1 MKNDVKVQRKYLKI
15 CEIREKVV
23 TLHPLFGVTAVVW
36 AEVLPG
42 HVALERQT
50 IFNFI
55 QKMDL
60 IKVAEEAF
68 ATGKKFPEF
77 KAGDTIT
84 VAYKIVEGT
93 KERIQLYRGV
103 VIKISGH
110 GDKKRFTVRK
120 MSGTVGVERI
130 FPIESPAID
139 SIEVNKRGKVRRA
152 KLYYLRALTGKKAR
166 IAEKKTVAKG
176 AE

>member
-1 MKNDVKVQRKYLKI
+1 MSQIN
-15 CEIREKVV
+15 VV
-23 TLHPLFGVTAVVW
+23 TLHPLFGLTAGLW
-36 AEVLPG
+36 TSHCATLSWNDKQF
-42 HVALERQT
+42 LISNNT
-50 IFNFI
+50 
-55 QKMDL
+55 MDL

-68 ATGKKFPEF
+68 ATGKQFPAF

-84 VAYKIVEGT
+84 VAYKIVEGS

-130 FPIESPAID
+130 FPIESPNID
-139 SIEVNKRGKVRRA
+139 SIEVNKVGKVRRA
-152 KLYYLRALTGKKAR
+152 KLYYLRKLTGKAAR
-166 IAEKKTVAKG
+166 IREKRVVNTNA
-176 AE
+176 